1 MSHSM
6 GGWRTMERRVR
17 MEEFRIRSETRR
29 QRLQGLAGLPRF
41 PYAVAAFSLGEGDK
55 AVGLICR
62 SAVAWGAE
70 RLVVIGSPLWDR
82 TTACATDAWIR
93 IESFP
98 SVADFLAWMES
109 KSCPYQP
116 VIAERTASSVPLQ
129 AFTFP
134 QRMLLILGH
143 PSFGVP
149 DSLLWRA
156 PHVHVETA
164 LPVPSL
170 NVAVA
175 AGILL
180 YYYWRQVWG
189 GNPYPTSASDF
200 TPREASKPLTSRRVK
215 RAAPP
220 SKRPARFCR

>member
-1 MSHSM
+1 MKRSVQVE
-6 GGWRTMERRVR
+6 G
-17 MEEFRIRSETRR
+17 FRIRLETRR
-29 QRLQGLAGLPRF
+29 QRLRALAGLPRF

-55 AVGLICR
+55 TVGLICR
-62 SAVAWGAE
+62 NAVAWGAE
-70 RLVVIGSPLWDR
+70 RLLVIGSPLWDR
-82 TTACATDAWIR
+82 TTACATDAFIR
-93 IESFP
+93 IEHFP

-109 KSCPYQP
+109 PACPYDP
-116 VIAERTASSVPLQ
+116 VIAEKTASSIPLQ

-156 PHVHVETA
+156 PQVHIETA

-180 YYYWRQVWG
+180 YHYWRQVWG
-189 GNPYPTSASDF
+189 GEPPHTSG
-200 TPREASKPLTSRRVK
+200 R
-215 RAAPP
+215 
-220 SKRPARFCR
+220 

>member
-1 MSHSM
+1 MARPARA
-6 GGWRTMERRVR
+6 GEFRVR
-17 MEEFRIRSETRR
+17 WETRR

-55 AVGLICR
+55 TVGLICR

-70 RLVVIGSPLWDR
+70 RLLVIGSPLWDR
-82 TTACATDAWIR
+82 TTACATDAFIR
-93 IESFP
+93 IEHFP
-98 SVADFLAWMES
+98 SVADFLIWMES
-109 KSCPYQP
+109 KACPYEP
-116 VIAERTASSVPLQ
+116 VIAEKTASSTPLQ

-156 PHVHVETA
+156 PQVHIETA

-180 YYYWRQVWG
+180 YHYWHQVWG
-189 GNPYPTSASDF
+189 GNPLSQSGGGTGSL
-200 TPREASKPLTSRRVK
+200 TP
-215 RAAPP
+215 
-220 SKRPARFCR
+220 